1 MFTKLAPH
9 EDVGENVT
17 FMARFIILPTQCRHA
32 VEGSAAAAAHRG
44 SSMYAKILHA
54 CVFFCSSIAAPR
66 ALQDYSSAKMRNVIV
81 IVNERLLSY
90 YVKHWL
96 CEKKKI

>member
-32 VEGSAAAAAHRG
+32 VEGSAAAAHRG

-54 CVFFCSSIAAPR
+54 CVFF
-66 ALQDYSSAKMRNVIV
+66 YSSTRETM
-81 IVNERLLSY
+81 
-90 YVKHWL
+90 
-96 CEKKKI
+96 